1 MVSILRTDVLY
12 KVYLSGADITGIFPP
27 FIIKH
32 LNGSFLLELQDRQRE
47 RVPPLGALGSGD
59 TVPSQ
64 LLHITRD
71 NQFVPL
77 GIEDKSPL
85 KHIF

>member
-1 MVSILRTDVLY
+1 MVSIPRVDVLY

-47 RVPPLGALGSGD
+47 WVPPLGALGSGD
-59 TVPSQ
+59 AVPSQ
-64 LLHITRD
+64 LLYITRY
-71 NQFVPL
+71 NQSVL
-77 GIEDKSPL
+77 RGMKDKPPL
-85 KHIF
+85 KHIL